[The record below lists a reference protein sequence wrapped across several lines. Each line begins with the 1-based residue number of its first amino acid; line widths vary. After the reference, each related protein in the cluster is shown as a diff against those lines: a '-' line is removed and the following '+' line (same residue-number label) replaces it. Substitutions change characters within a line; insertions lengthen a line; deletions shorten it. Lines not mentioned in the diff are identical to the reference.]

1 MASAATGRNDVA
13 TMRIGRRPARMTRL
27 GTGHLAIM
35 KDAPVVVQPPGPDGG
50 RRVTIR
56 GEYVGTAYHLLDV
69 VEFLRRAGLPEA
81 NTTVD
86 DPDLIEWRGMGPK
99 AWTAAG

>member
-1 MASAATGRNDVA
+1 M
-13 TMRIGRRPARMTRL
+13 
-27 GTGHLAIM
+27 
-35 KDAPVVVQPPGPDGG
+35 
-50 RRVTIR
+50 TIR

-86 DPDLIEWRGMGPK
+86 DPDLIEWRGMDPK

>member
-1 MASAATGRNDVA
+1 
-13 TMRIGRRPARMTRL
+13 
-27 GTGHLAIM
+27 M
-35 KDAPVVVQPPGPDGG
+35 KDAPVVVQPPGTDGG
-50 RRVTIR
+50 RKVTIR

-86 DPDLIEWRGMGPK
+86 DPDLIDWRGPGPK

>member
-1 MASAATGRNDVA
+1 M
-13 TMRIGRRPARMTRL
+13 
-27 GTGHLAIM
+27 
-35 KDAPVVVQPPGPDGG
+35 
-50 RRVTIR
+50 TIR

-86 DPDLIEWRGMGPK
+86 DPDLIEWRGIGPK